1 MDAGQL
7 REALWGFPQLL
18 GLWGTSGA
26 ELWGPQWKHLGR
38 RTALTSTSSIPTQD
52 SEPRRGCP
60 IGWPLSWREGLAPA
74 SFQEEGFTRVT
85 PPHPVHTQLG
95 RGAPQETL
103 VLSGRGEWVLVG
115 QNPMRPPPLHGL
127 KRRVCFLN
135 ELKERFVLKAWD
147 SVWSIFSSCLLSC
160 LSPLSYL
167 RPISSSFL

>member
-60 IGWPLSWREGLAPA
+60 TGWPLSWGEGLAPA

-85 PPHPVHTQLG
+85 PPHPVHTHSWGEVLLRKLWCSREEENG
-95 RGAPQETL
+95 CWWARTPRG
-103 VLSGRGEWVLVG
+103 
-115 QNPMRPPPLHGL
+115 PLRSTAL
-127 KRRVCFLN
+127 KDACV
-135 ELKERFVLKAWD
+135 
-147 SVWSIFSSCLLSC
+147 S
-160 LSPLSYL
+160 
-167 RPISSSFL
+167 